1 MSSEE
6 SAEPQK
12 GSSGREGIAQLFA
25 VRTTGGQE
33 ANVALM
39 IEMFVESSRQS
50 SGREIDVR
58 AIVVPPGIKGY
69 VILEVPSL
77 HMVYQAV
84 KDIKHVKG
92 KAAGAVSFKDLEK
105 MLKPVPV
112 IEELREKMVV
122 EIVAGPFKGLR
133 GTIQS
138 IDRNRMEVSVAI
150 VESQFPM
157 NITVPADF
165 VKPVKQQ

>member
-1 MSSEE
+1 MDSEKATG
-6 SAEPQK
+6 AEKRQ
-12 GSSGREGIAQLFA
+12 GVTQLFA

-33 ANVALM
+33 INVALM
-39 IEMFVESSRQS
+39 IEMVVGSSKS
-50 SGREIDVR
+50 DAGRRIDVR

-77 HMVYQAV
+77 HMIYQAV
-84 KDIKHVKG
+84 RDIKHVKG
-92 KAAGAVSFKDLEK
+92 KAAGAVSFKDLEI
-105 MLKPVPV
+105 MLKPVPI

-122 EIVAGPFKGLR
+122 EIISGPLKGFR

-138 IDRNRMEVSVAI
+138 IDRNRMEVTVAI
-150 VESQFPM
+150 MESQYPM

-165 VKPVKQQ
+165 VRPLKQQ

>member
-1 MSSEE
+1 MSSDKPSE
-6 SAEPQK
+6 K
-12 GSSGREGIAQLFA
+12 GDITQLFA

-39 IEMFVESSRQS
+39 VEMFVESSRHS
-50 SGREIDVR
+50 SGRKIDVR

-105 MLKPVPV
+105 MLKPAPV
-112 IEELREKMVV
+112 IEELKEKMLV
-122 EIVAGPFKGLR
+122 EIVSGPFKGLK
-133 GTIQS
+133 GTIQLV
-138 IDRNRMEVSVAI
+138 DKNRMEVTVAI

-157 NITVPADF
+157 NITVPAEF
-165 VKPVKQQ
+165 VKPIKQQ

>member
-1 MSSEE
+1 MGSEE
-6 SAEPQK
+6 SIEPQK
-12 GSSGREGIAQLFA
+12 GSGGREGITQLFA

-33 ANVALM
+33 TNVALM
-39 IEMFVESSRQS
+39 IEMFVESSNQ
-50 SGREIDVR
+50 GGKKIDVR

-112 IEELREKMVV
+112 IEELKEKMVV

-138 IDRNRMEVSVAI
+138 IDKNRMEVSVAI

>member
-6 SAEPQK
+6 RGEQI
-12 GSSGREGIAQLFA
+12 GGQGRRGEVTQLFA

-39 IEMFVESSRQS
+39 VEMFVASSQQS
-50 SGREIDVR
+50 SGRKIDVR

-77 HMVYQAV
+77 HTVYQAV
-84 KDIKHVKG
+84 RDIKHVKG

-105 MLKPVPV
+105 MLKPTPI

-122 EIVAGPFKGLR
+122 EIVSGPFKGLR
-133 GTIQS
+133 GAIQS
-138 IDRNRMEVSVAI
+138 IDRARMEVTVAI

-165 VKPVKQQ
+165 VKPLKQQ